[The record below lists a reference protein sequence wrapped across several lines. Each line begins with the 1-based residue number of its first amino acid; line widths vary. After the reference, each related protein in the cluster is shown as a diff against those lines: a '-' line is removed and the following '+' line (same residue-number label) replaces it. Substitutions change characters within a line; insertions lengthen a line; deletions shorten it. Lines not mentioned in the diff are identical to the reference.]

1 MRRLQEILGGPRLG
15 RPGHWPEEQ
24 ELLEWFEVPD
34 ERQFELDH
42 WVDRARLL
50 DLAVSRSNVAVLAPR
65 ERQALLGQIS
75 ALWDE
80 EPELRGQTRV
90 KLAYLIR
97 VRRARRLRPH
107 AHETGTVPM

>member
-1 MRRLQEILGGPRLG
+1 MNGSSSWIIGSI
-15 RPGHWPEEQ
+15 
-24 ELLEWFEVPD
+24 
-34 ERQFELDH
+34 ERDF
-42 WVDRARLL
+42 WTWR
-50 DLAVSRSNVAVLAPR
+50 SRSNVAVLAPR